1 MTGKITQFY
10 FTITS
15 LTHTRY
21 LELVRV
27 FMTERE
33 RENFVLDEAD
43 FADVAGSY
51 GEKIQRSIK

>member
-1 MTGKITQFY
+1 MKLLHNSHFFNGFA
-10 FTITS
+10 
-15 LTHTRY
+15 RC

-33 RENFVLDEAD
+33 RGNFILDKAD

-51 GEKIQRSIK
+51 GEKIQRRIK